1 MSTVR
6 SHDNFYFAQEIRD
19 RRKDELAMPP
29 RFLLAQMRDSR
40 ITVGDRQVGMND
52 SVTLE
57 ITIESSSDEMELEF
71 EIKWRK
77 PSAAAAS
84 TPETPA
90 MTEAGQG
97 WHHS

>member
-1 MSTVR
+1 MMEASLKIERETTLSQAVE
-6 SHDNFYFAQEIRD
+6 AVTT
-19 RRKDELAMPP
+19 
-29 RFLLAQMRDSR
+29 LLAQMRDSR
-40 ITVGDRQVGMND
+40 ITVGDQQVGMND

-57 ITIESSSDEMELEF
+57 IEIESSSDEMELEF